1 MHIYRITN
9 LVNGKMY
16 IGMTNGNNKQYI
28 GSGKLLKQAIAK
40 YGIKNFNREILETCE
55 TDEELRAA
63 EAKWIKQEN
72 AVASREYYNLCEGG
86 RGGDTGNYDHGK
98 MPAAVK
104 ASWDSYDNTE
114 KHDRIE
120 NAKNKGFG
128 TYNKSGFNNPRA
140 RKALVNNKE
149 YQCLKDACK
158 DYPEVPYSSLK
169 TIAKSKSNYSRKWN
183 IKAKYV
189 C

>member
-1 MHIYRITN
+1 MNIYRITN

-16 IGMTNGNNKQYI
+16 IGMTNGNNKQYV
-28 GSGKLLKQAIAK
+28 GSGKLLKLAISK
-40 YGIKNFNREILETCE
+40 YGIKNFKREILETCE

-72 AVASREYYNLCEGG
+72 AVASPEYYNLCEGG
-86 RGGDTGNYDHGK
+86 RGGNTGNYNPNMSK
-98 MPAAVK
+98 IIK
-104 ASWDSYDNTE
+104 AGWDSYSKE
-114 KHDRIE
+114 EREARLKI
-120 NAKNKGFG
+120 NADKFQ
-128 TYNKSGFNNPRA
+128 YRDKSGANNSKA
-140 RKALVNNKE
+140 KKALVNNKE

-169 TIAKSKSNYSRKWN
+169 GIAKSKSNYSRKWN